1 MRNTVAQTTVLLAV
15 ILSGCS
21 SGERNDSP
29 VSSSQTV
36 HADLAE
42 DSPDVPSVEP
52 VPSMLPPIVARVNG
66 TTTVT
71 REELERAVRANET
84 KAGQVVPP
92 QFRDQV
98 YRRVLDQLIDFYLLL
113 EESERRQVTATTDE
127 VESEIERVRNSYP
140 TSQAFDE
147 QLAEWGTSL
156 EALREETRKDLLV
169 AKTIEMELEPALE
182 IGNGT
187 ARAFYDQHP
196 GQFTSGELIR
206 ASHILIG
213 IAPTASAIERRQ
225 SLETA
230 TELRNQIVTTKTD
243 FADLAR
249 QYSTD
254 EATASNGGD
263 LGMIKRGQIG
273 EPFESTLFSL
283 NPGEIS
289 PVVESQF
296 GFHIIKAGQRQEGT
310 ITPFPEV
317 RDQIRSILL
326 QQERQLL
333 MSSFLSNLR
342 KAGNVEILI

>member
-1 MRNTVAQTTVLLAV
+1 MLAFTLL
-15 ILSGCS
+15 GCS
-21 SGERNDSP
+21 PGERDNNPVP
-29 VSSSQTV
+29 VSQNPNAS
-36 HADLAE
+36 LAE
-42 DSPDVPSVEP
+42 GLPDIPLVRP
-52 VPSMLPPIVARVNG
+52 VPSILPPIVARINSSI
-66 TTTVT
+66 TVT

-113 EESERRQVTATTDE
+113 EESERRQVTATVDE
-127 VESEIERVRNSYP
+127 VESEIERIRNSYP
-140 TSQAFDE
+140 TAQAFDE
-147 QLAEWGTSL
+147 QLAAWATSL
-156 EALREETRKDLLV
+156 ETLREETRKDLLV

-182 IGNGT
+182 IENET
-187 ARAFYDQHP
+187 VRAFYDQHP
-196 GQFTSGELIR
+196 GQFATGELIQ

-213 IAPTASAIERRQ
+213 IDPTASAIERRQ

-230 TELRNQIVTTKTD
+230 RELQDQIVTNNAD

-254 EATASNGGD
+254 KATASNGGD
-263 LGMIKRGQIG
+263 LGMIERGQIG
-273 EPFESTLFSL
+273 EPFESALFSL

-296 GFHIIKAGQRQEGT
+296 GFHIIQAGQRQEGT
-310 ITPFPEV
+310 ITPFQKV